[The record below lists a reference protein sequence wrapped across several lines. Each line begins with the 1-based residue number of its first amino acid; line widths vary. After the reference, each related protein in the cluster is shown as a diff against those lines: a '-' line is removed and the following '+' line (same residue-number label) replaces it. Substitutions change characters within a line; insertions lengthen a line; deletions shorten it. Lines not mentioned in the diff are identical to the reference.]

1 MFSVGIGVN
10 VAETV
15 KALTELKHTPASPN
29 SVRRMSATQP
39 SIQQIQQTTTTTIL
53 SSFQSRNNNNP
64 IYGTIKQT
72 TNSTIYAQPSHLSSS
87 PSTLRRT
94 GSTRSQSAE
103 RKIGESPGSVGSGL
117 IAALSAK
124 LAPSLSPKNSRRH
137 SEDLGP
143 QSVANLQNKLSQ
155 KGPGQGFLDT
165 LNAKLAQQQ
174 LNSAQGQLKANRI
187 RQIINSKAQ
196 PDPKVCHESLMD
208 QIRRG
213 APLKK
218 ARSVN
223 DRSAPKIY

>member
-1 MFSVGIGVN
+1 
-10 VAETV
+10 
-15 KALTELKHTPASPN
+15 
-29 SVRRMSATQP
+29 MSATQQQC
-39 SIQQIQQTTTTTIL
+39 IQVQQTTTTTVL
-53 SSFQSRNNNNP
+53 SSFQSPNNNP

-72 TNSTIYAQPSHLSSS
+72 TSTIYAQPSQLTS
-87 PSTLRRT
+87 PSTLRRIN
-94 GSTRSQSAE
+94 STRSQSAE
-103 RKIGESPGSVGSGL
+103 RKIGEGPGGVGSGF

-124 LAPSLSPKNSRRH
+124 LAPSLSPRNSRRH

-143 QSVANLQNKLSQ
+143 QTPNQNNKIYQ

-174 LNSAQGQLKANRI
+174 LNQQQGLKANKI

-208 QIRRG
+208 QIKRG
-213 APLKK
+213 ATLKK